1 MFGRRTC
8 WCLALVM
15 LLTAAVAAE
24 TTQSDV
30 AGLYRDGVS
39 HWSKGASWRL
49 EFSCLPLYRSG
60 PPQRQF
66 LGQGT
71 MTVLETPA
79 DGAGHYLIGLVAD
92 KKVTKSK
99 LYFVLDPN
107 DLSLLEMRSGRKS
120 DPNDRYMQRL
130 PGHKIA
136 AIPAD
141 MARLVFPV
149 CPKPSD
155 GDANDV
161 YYRRDSALASR
172 SIVRDF
178 EDTKALVV
186 GIARRDWEKDDPRRR
201 LNEGK
206 YLCRLLW
213 KRGDPWWTSQT
224 TFPGGSYRVELVRK
238 TEDPAERSR
247 PKATFLSLY
256 NRMKKAKG
264 RGDDIAADEYYHQ
277 LVRLGK
283 DAVPY
288 MIERITDGD
297 TDLIPAV
304 SEITGRFHRNATK
317 EKCLQWWQR
326 IEGKL

>member
-1 MFGRRTC
+1 
-8 WCLALVM
+8 M
-15 LLTAAVAAE
+15 LLTSLVTAE

-39 HWSKGASWRL
+39 HWSKGASWCL
-49 EFSCLPLYRSG
+49 EFSYLPARRSG
-60 PPQRQF
+60 PRKRQL

-79 DGAGHYLIGLVAD
+79 DGAEHYLIGLVAD

-99 LYFVLDPN
+99 LYLFLDPN
-107 DLSLLEMRSGRKS
+107 DLSLLEMRTTRKV
-120 DPNDRYMQRL
+120 DPNARRWLRY
-130 PGHKIA
+130 PGHRIA
-136 AIPAD
+136 TISVD

-149 CPKPSD
+149 RSKPSD
-155 GDANDV
+155 GDTNDV
-161 YYRRDSALASR
+161 YYQRDSALASR

-178 EDTKALVV
+178 EDAKALVV

-206 YLCRLLW
+206 YRYRLLW

-224 TFPGGSYRVELVRK
+224 TFPGGSYRVELIRGNKGAAAPSDPK
-238 TEDPAERSR
+238 TM
-247 PKATFLSLY
+247 FLSLY

-304 SEITGRFHRNATK
+304 SEITGRFRRNATK

-326 IEGKL
+326 IGGKL

>member
-1 MFGRRTC
+1 MFGRELY
-8 WCLALVM
+8 WCLAVVM
-15 LLTAAVAAE
+15 LLTSLVAAE

-49 EFSCLPLYRSG
+49 GFSCLPPYRSR
-60 PPQRQF
+60 PPKRQF

-79 DGAGHYLIGLVAD
+79 DGSEHYLIGLVAD

-107 DLSLLEMRSGRKS
+107 DLSLLEMRTTRKV
-120 DPNDRYMQRL
+120 DPNARRWL
-130 PGHKIA
+130 RFPGHKTE
-136 AIPAD
+136 AISVD

-149 CPKPSD
+149 RSKLSD
-155 GDANDV
+155 RDANDV
-161 YYRRDSALASR
+161 YYQRDNALASR
-172 SIVRDF
+172 LIVRDF
-178 EDTKALVV
+178 EDAKALVV
-186 GIARRDWEKDDPRRR
+186 GIARRDWEKDDPRQR

-224 TFPGGSYRVELVRK
+224 TFPDGWYRVELVRK
-238 TEDPAERSR
+238 TKDSVERSS
-247 PKATFLSLY
+247 PKTTFLSLY
-256 NRMKKAKG
+256 NQMKKAKG

-288 MIERITDGD
+288 MMERITDGD

-304 SEITGRFHRNATK
+304 SEIAGRFRRNATR